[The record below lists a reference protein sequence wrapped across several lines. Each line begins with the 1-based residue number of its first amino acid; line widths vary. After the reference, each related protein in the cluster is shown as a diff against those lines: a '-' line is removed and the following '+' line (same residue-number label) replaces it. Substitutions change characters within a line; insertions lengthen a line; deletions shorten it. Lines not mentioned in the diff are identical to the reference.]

1 MTRVLGFSET
11 DIAEITRRRV
21 AMTPIDAQLAAALD
35 AGFGVIDAASASLRV
50 SVGVGGRAAAV
61 AAPAAAAPAAAP
73 QVGSLAPGL
82 SENQGGGR

>member
-1 MTRVLGFSET
+1 VLGFSET

-35 AGFGVIDAASASLRV
+35 TGFSVIDAASATLRV
-50 SVGVGGRAAAV
+50 SVGGGGRTAAV
-61 AAPAAAAPAAAP
+61 ASPAAAAAAP

-82 SENQGGGR
+82 SENGGGGR